1 MHACSV
7 AQGLKNSVI
16 DWLCLPCSW
25 QEGEVMMYLHS
36 HLNCLASFIAP
47 LGKALAP
54 PGLLTSTL
62 GAVGQCL
69 KGHFQLQMIALV

>member
-1 MHACSV
+1 MV
-7 AQGLKNSVI
+7 A
-16 DWLCLPCSW
+16 
-25 QEGEVMMYLHS
+25 MYLHS

-62 GAVGQCL
+62 GAAGQCL